1 MEVEYK
7 ELWFIKQENKLNLI
21 LLPFSLNKMNGKVPH
36 LVSNIGEEERSDFK
50 YTTKHVRKFLQEARE
65 SGDSQ
70 YLCESSEVTGQIKD
84 TYSMKDIQLL
94 RSERLKIFNCQFG
107 LDLLFQGQPKLD
119 DMYIIIVE
127 YNITYFTPP
136 PS

>member
-1 MEVEYK
+1 
-7 ELWFIKQENKLNLI
+7 
-21 LLPFSLNKMNGKVPH
+21 MNGKVPH